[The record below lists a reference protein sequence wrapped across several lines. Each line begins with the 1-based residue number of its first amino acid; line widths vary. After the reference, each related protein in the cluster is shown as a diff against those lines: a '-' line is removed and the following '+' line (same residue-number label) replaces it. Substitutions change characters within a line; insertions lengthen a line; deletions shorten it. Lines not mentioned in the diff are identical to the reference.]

1 VQDGHKVF
9 YSNHVHGHRNAEDCS
24 VERQQQHRWAFTAI
38 NIALLILAIY
48 LIHTWIPQGAPKQVS
63 YSEFLA
69 ELRAGNL
76 TDVQITE
83 RELIGVHKDDP
94 AHPKPP
100 GERSIVATRL
110 PGVDESQLLK
120 ELEAHPVKFGGHI
133 ERTSWIW
140 SALAWLFPFLFIAFI
155 YAVGMRRISQVRG
168 PLTFGRNQAKIYDE
182 SSRLKVTFDDVAGV
196 DEAKLELEEVVDF
209 LRQPAKYQK
218 LGGRIPKGV
227 LLVGPPGTGKTLLA
241 KAVAGQ
247 AGVAFFSIS
256 GSEFVEMFVGVGA
269 ARVRDLFEQAKQK
282 APCIVFIDELDA
294 IGKSRTSGRGIGFSN
309 EEREQTLNQLLAE
322 MDGFD
327 SSEGVIIMAATNTP
341 EVLDAALL
349 RAGRFDRQVL
359 VDRPDL
365 KDRVEILK
373 VHARKIRM
381 AENVN
386 LETIAARTP
395 GMVGADLANIV
406 NEAALLAV
414 RRGAEQVELR
424 DLEQAADRVT
434 LGLEKKSRVM
444 SAEEKERV
452 AVHEAGHALVA
463 LSVQHADPL
472 HRVSIIPRSIG
483 ALGYTLQLPTQER
496 YLMTQPELED
506 QIAVLMGGRAAEE
519 IQYGGVV
526 STGAADD
533 LERASALVRQMV
545 TRFAM
550 SDQLGKL
557 TYGRELTSPFLRSP
571 FEAEERNYSERT
583 AETIDNESR
592 RILDE
597 IYRRVNGILLR
608 RREPLLRITQALI
621 RKETLEREELN
632 QLLSEPE
639 SIGETQEPAVKL
651 A

>member
-1 VQDGHKVF
+1 M
-9 YSNHVHGHRNAEDCS
+9 E
-24 VERQQQHRWAFTAI
+24 QQQKHRWVFTAANILMLALVVYFI
-38 NIALLILAIY
+38 NRL
-48 LIHTWIPQGAPKQVS
+48 IPQGTPKQVS
-63 YSEFLA
+63 YSEFLG
-69 ELRAGNL
+69 ELRSGSL

-83 RELIGVHKDDP
+83 RELIGVRKDDP
-94 AHPKPP
+94 AHTVPP
-100 GERSIVATRL
+100 RERTITATRL
-110 PGVDESQLLK
+110 PGVDESLLLK
-120 ELEAHPVKFGGHI
+120 ELEAHPVKFAGHI
-133 ERTSWIW
+133 ERSSWIW
-140 SALAWLFPFLFIAFI
+140 SALAWLLPFLFIAFI
-155 YAVGMRRISQVRG
+155 YGLGMRRIAQARG

-182 SSRLKVTFDDVAGV
+182 STRLQVTFEDVAGV

-247 AGVAFFSIS
+247 AGVSFFSIS

-269 ARVRDLFEQAKQK
+269 ARVRDLFEQAKRK

-365 KDRVEILK
+365 KDRVDILK

-381 AENVN
+381 AEDVN

-414 RRGAEQVELR
+414 RRGAERVELR
-424 DLEQAADRVT
+424 DLEQAADRVM

-444 SAEEKERV
+444 SPEEKERV

-463 LSVQHADPL
+463 LSVKHADPL

-496 YLMTQPELED
+496 YLMTKEELED

-519 IQYGGVV
+519 IQYGGQV

-545 TRFAM
+545 SRFAM
-550 SDQLGKL
+550 SEELGKL
-557 TYGRELTSPFLRSP
+557 TYGRPMVSPFLKSA
-571 FEAEERNYSERT
+571 FEVEERNYSERT
-583 AETIDNESR
+583 AETIDSEAR

-597 IYRRVNGILLR
+597 IYERVSAILLER
-608 RREPLLRITQALI
+608 RDPLIRISQELM
-621 RKETLEREELN
+621 RKETLERAELDK
-632 QLLSEPE
+632 LLTAPE
-639 SIGETQEPAVKL
+639 HVTEGEKL
-651 A
+651 PVSV

>member
-1 VQDGHKVF
+1 MDRPQKRRWIFTVLNMVTIAALF
-9 YSNHVHGHRNAEDCS
+9 YVTSR
-24 VERQQQHRWAFTAI
+24 F
-38 NIALLILAIY
+38 LA
-48 LIHTWIPQGAPKQVS
+48 TPTPKQLP

-76 TDVQITE
+76 IDVQITE
-83 RELIGVHKDDP
+83 RELIGVLKSDSSHAKASPDLTI
-94 AHPKPP
+94 K
-100 GERSIVATRL
+100 ATRL
-110 PGVDESQLLK
+110 PGVDESLLLK
-120 ELEAHPVKFGGHI
+120 ELDAHPVKFGGHI
-133 ERTSWIW
+133 EQGSWIW
-140 SALAWLFPFLFIAFI
+140 NLLGWLLPLLFIAMF
-155 YAVGMRRISQVRG
+155 YGVGMRRIGQGSG
-168 PLTFGRNQAKIYDE
+168 PLTFGKNRAKIHDE
-182 SSRLKVTFDDVAGV
+182 SRRMQVTFEDVAGV

-241 KAVAGQ
+241 KAVAGE
-247 AGVAFFSIS
+247 ARVSFFSIS

-294 IGKSRTSGRGIGFSN
+294 IGKSRTSGRAIGFSN
-309 EEREQTLNQLLAE
+309 DEREQTLNQLLAE
-322 MDGFD
+322 IDGFD

-373 VHARKIRM
+373 VHARKILM
-381 AENVN
+381 AKDVE

-414 RRGAEQVELR
+414 RRGGDNVEIR
-424 DLEQAADRVT
+424 DLEEAVDRVM

-444 SAEEKERV
+444 GPEEKERV

-463 LSVQHADPL
+463 LSVKHADPL

-496 YLMTQPELED
+496 YLMTQPQLED
-506 QIAVLMGGRAAEE
+506 QIAVLLGGRTAEE
-519 IQYGGVV
+519 IHYAGVV

-533 LERASALVRQMV
+533 LERATALVRQMV
-545 TRFAM
+545 TRFGM
-550 SDQLGKL
+550 SELLGAL
-557 TYGRELTSPFLRSP
+557 TYGRSMAGPFLKSPFDM
-571 FEAEERNYSERT
+571 EERNYSERT
-583 AETIDNESR
+583 AERIDEESR
-592 RILDE
+592 RIVDGLHK
-597 IYRRVNGILLR
+597 RVTEILLK
-608 RREPLLRITQALI
+608 RREPMEQISRELI
-621 RKETLEREELN
+621 RKETLDRAELDK
-632 QLLSEPE
+632 LLAVPEASHEP
-639 SIGETQEPAVKL
+639 L
-651 A
+651 AEMEHV